1 MKIIKVNNILRI
13 ENNDKNLFLE
23 ILNNDCFH
31 FYVDHPNPID
41 LIELNRDLSSD
52 SFFEIDENDGFIT
65 VKFEKY
71 NFVIYKDFS
80 LEIFKKNRLVSKI
93 KLDMLGDKYITSLEL
108 YNDTRVFGLGDKM
121 AFLDKRGYE
130 YSTWNTDDPTHQDE
144 SYKALYKS
152 INYLLVKS
160 NDDYFGCF
168 FPSTYRY
175 DYDICKYS
183 ENVINVSNK
192 YVNHDF
198 YLFLGDNI
206 KKITSSYSSLVGHP
220 YFIRYKMLGYNQ
232 SRWTYAS
239 SKEVM
244 EVVDNF
250 KKNDI
255 PLDYIHLDINYM
267 DGFRDFTFDKNNYEN
282 VKELTTKMK
291 EEGVDLIVINDAGI
305 KQDDNYDVYA
315 YLEKNKLFGKLNNE
329 TYINEVWPGDSA
341 FPNYFDE
348 ECKKYINKK
357 AREFILENGISGIWN
372 DMNEPASFKGELP
385 LDVDFSYGNRKLIN
399 EEGHNVYGEHMVK
412 SLLGI
417 YEEQNIRPYIFSR
430 AASATT
436 AKYAF
441 VWNGDNA
448 SIWHHLKLS
457 IPQILSLSL
466 SNFMLNGVDVGGFNL
481 DTNKQLYCRWIES
494 AVFTPFLR
502 NHSSIGTK
510 KQEPYSFD
518 EEAKEISKRY
528 ISLRYTF
535 APYLYNLV
543 YRINKYGELFASPMF
558 YHYQDDLNCLDINDQ
573 YMVGKNIIVAPIVDK
588 DTYKRIVYLPKGEWI
603 NIINNNKYEGNNYY
617 IVDMPL
623 GETGIFIKNDSII
636 PMINN
641 TLHLDKEKIDTLVLK
656 IYGNTGK
663 CEIYDDDGVSMDYKK
678 DIYNLY
684 YVEYYN
690 NTLSFKTYYHNY
702 NTSYK
707 YLKIIKD
714 DKEKIIPFE
723 YNFELKI

>member
-1 MKIIKVNNILRI
+1 MKIIKVNNSLRI

-52 SFFEIDENDGFIT
+52 SFFEIDENDEYIT

-93 KLDMLGDKYITSLEL
+93 KLDMLDDKYVTSLEL

-130 YSTWNTDDPTHQDE
+130 YFTWNTDDPTHQDE

-198 YLFLGDNI
+198 YLFLGDTI

-232 SRWTYAS
+232 SRWTYTS

-305 KQDDNYDVYA
+305 KQDDNYDIYA

-385 LDVDFSYGNRKLIN
+385 LDVDFSYGNRKLLN

-466 SNFMLNGVDVGGFNL
+466 SNFMINGVDVGGFNL

-543 YRINKYGELFASPMF
+543 YRMNKYGELFAS
-558 YHYQDDLNCLDINDQ
+558 QC
-573 YMVGKNIIVAPIVDK
+573 
-588 DTYKRIVYLPKGEWI
+588 
-603 NIINNNKYEGNNYY
+603 
-617 IVDMPL
+617 
-623 GETGIFIKNDSII
+623 SII
-636 PMINN
+636 
-641 TLHLDKEKIDTLVLK
+641 
-656 IYGNTGK
+656 
-663 CEIYDDDGVSMDYKK
+663 
-678 DIYNLY
+678 
-684 YVEYYN
+684 
-690 NTLSFKTYYHNY
+690 
-702 NTSYK
+702 
-707 YLKIIKD
+707 IKMT
-714 DKEKIIPFE
+714 
-723 YNFELKI
+723 